1 ALETPQGRADSAAR
15 SIEIFNR
22 IMTLDEM
29 LAELRSVTAYGAR
42 SVAQTM
48 LDGPIAL
55 ASIGG
60 KLALAA

>member
-1 ALETPQGRADSAAR
+1 MAR

-29 LAELRSVTAYGAR
+29 LAELRAVTAYDAR
-42 SVAQTM
+42 SVAQAM
-48 LDGPIAL
+48 LGGPIAL

>member
-1 ALETPQGRADSAAR
+1 
-15 SIEIFNR
+15 
-22 IMTLDEM
+22 M
-29 LAELRSVTAYGAR
+29 LAEIRSVTAYDAR
-42 SVAQTM
+42 TVARTM